1 MTMPHSPSNGLSE
14 PLTPRAASSRPS
26 PVSQLVSLV
35 QGLSK
40 KDRRRLYWVAAFAVV
55 AIILL
60 ILFEAYRTSFETWI
74 QPATDWLTDNDAW
87 SWTIPTVILIL
98 LSFPPLFGH
107 EIVMLFVGLAYP
119 IGVGIGIACAGAIL
133 GEGACFI
140 VFKYFFTSYV
150 DKKIAQSIRWAATA
164 KVTQEA
170 GFRGVL
176 IIRYSIVPPHLAN
189 PLFSCTGMPFW
200 VYMTTVILSLPKTII
215 FVILSSPD
223 LQNSTG
229 AKVGK
234 YFAIAILVAITI
246 FASRWIGRRSRV
258 AIKEIEEERTR
269 LYGDADTHE
278 MLRNDPESQE
288 RLT

>member
-1 MTMPHSPSNGLSE
+1 
-14 PLTPRAASSRPS
+14 
-26 PVSQLVSLV
+26 
-35 QGLSK
+35 
-40 KDRRRLYWVAAFAVV
+40 
-55 AIILL
+55 
-60 ILFEAYRTSFETWI
+60 
-74 QPATDWLTDNDAW
+74 W
-87 SWTIPTVILIL
+87 SWTIPTVVLII

-119 IGVGIGIACAGAIL
+119 IAVGIGISCAGAIL
-133 GEGACFI
+133 GEAACFV

-150 DKKIAQSIRWAATA
+150 DKKIAQSVRWAATA
-164 KVTQEA
+164 RISQEA

-200 VYMTTVILSLPKTII
+200 LYMSTVILSLPKTII

-234 YFAIAILVAITI
+234 YAAITVLVI
-246 FASRWIGRRSRV
+246 ITSMHHTPQIDINCQF
-258 AIKEIEEERTR
+258 
-269 LYGDADTHE
+269 
-278 MLRNDPESQE
+278 
-288 RLT
+288 